1 MQFFFIE
8 LFFHFF
14 ADDGN
19 KRFDG
24 KFRFFGN
31 DATGKPG
38 EIPERFR
45 REKLSVID
53 GNEKDVV
60 ISAGRNFVTKED
72 GHGQER
78 GQKDGNAAP
87 VGMGDS
93 QQVFRF
99 ARHPT
104 ALESVFG

>member
-1 MQFFFIE
+1 M
-8 LFFHFF
+8 
-14 ADDGN
+14 N
-19 KRFDG
+19 KIQIRAEVFSSI
-24 KFRFFGN
+24 N
-31 DATGKPG
+31 DIYNRAEKP
-38 EIPERFR
+38 ENVLYNSVK
-45 REKLSVID
+45 KLSVID